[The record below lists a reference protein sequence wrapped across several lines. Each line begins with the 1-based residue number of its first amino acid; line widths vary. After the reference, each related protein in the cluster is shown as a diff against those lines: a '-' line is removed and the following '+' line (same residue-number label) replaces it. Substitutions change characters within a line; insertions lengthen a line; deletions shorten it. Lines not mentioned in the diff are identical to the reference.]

1 MSQPFDQSNRTLNR
15 TLLDDPRILSG
26 PFWAELRVFLAV
38 SKSKSFNRAAEELG
52 ISQPTVSRHVH
63 RLQDLMGCQLLSSSN
78 SGVVLTERGSEL
90 AKTLLEL
97 DDRLFKLSRQLR
109 AETRAAEGLVH
120 ISSTEALAGLF
131 IVPNIAAFNEQFPNI
146 RLHLKNPI
154 NLIKFRE
161 NQVDIALRFT
171 PPIEKGVECRTVGFV
186 HLIPVASHAYLSRY
200 GMPTK
205 DNLENHC
212 FIDTDYYAARTELW
226 SDWRNA
232 LERGHAAHFSDNSY
246 AYAFMVKSGLGIG
259 LLGNYTLNDP
269 TMVPLE
275 IGVHIRLPLY
285 LHADSERLNSKP
297 VRAVNDWLAE
307 LFSMRN
313 PWFGP
318 ELSLGTSSKISG
330 ALAQIYSGTPFSGE
344 ADEG

>member
-1 MSQPFDQSNRTLNR
+1 MSQPFDQSNRALNR

-38 SKSKSFNRAAEELG
+38 AKSKSFNKAAEELG

-78 SGVVLTERGSEL
+78 SGVVLTERGNEL

-109 AETRAAEGLVH
+109 AETRAAEGIVH
-120 ISSTEALAGLF
+120 VSSTEALAGLF
-131 IVPNIAAFNEQFPNI
+131 IVPNVAAFNEHFPNI

-154 NLIKFRE
+154 NLVTFRE
-161 NQVDIALRFT
+161 NQADIALRFA
-171 PPIEKGVECRTVGFV
+171 PAIEKGVESRAVGYV
-186 HLIPVASHAYLSRY
+186 HLIPVATHAYFSRY

-205 DNLENHC
+205 DNLESHC
-212 FIDTDYYAARTELW
+212 FIDTEYYTARTDLW
-226 SDWRNA
+226 NSWRDA
-232 LERGHAAHFSDNSY
+232 VDRGHAAHFSDNSY
-246 AYAFMVKSGLGIG
+246 AYSFMVKSGLGIG
-259 LLGNYTLNDP
+259 LLGSYALSDP
-269 TMVPLE
+269 EFVPLE
-275 IGVHIRLPLY
+275 IGIHIRLPLY
-285 LHADSERLNSKP
+285 LHADGERLNSKP
-297 VRAVNDWLAE
+297 VRAVHDWLAE

-318 ELSLGTSSKISG
+318 ELTSGIFPTISG
-330 ALAQIYSGTPFSGE
+330 THSQIYSGTPFSGE
-344 ADEG
+344 PE